1 MIPVDYENLTPL
13 QAAACGIHEGFLAY
27 VTAGFTRDEALKIVL
42 TQMSLVWQRQAEAP
56 EG

>member
-1 MIPVDYENLTPL
+1 MDYESITPL
-13 QAAACGIHEGFLAY
+13 QAAAYGIHEGFIAY

-42 TQMSLVWQRQAEAP
+42 TQMSLVWQKQAEAP